1 MTDLLGRASFLEKT
15 LLLALCTNALPTFQ
29 LLTLPSSFAGYL
41 LEIPRSAGM
50 VGVPGH
56 LVIFCCHAP

>member
-29 LLTLPSSFAGYL
+29 LLTHRKSFDGNKL
-41 LEIPRSAGM
+41 T
-50 VGVPGH
+50 
-56 LVIFCCHAP
+56 